1 MKGVADSSP
10 LHYLVQIKA
19 EDVLR
24 QLFVELITPPE
35 VIAELTHPR
44 PPPDRPSWRGGIES
58 RDVSATTGE
67 PILCHVAPAFVN
79 YGSWIQTFFI
89 ASRSIQGNGAENLAS
104 VGFGSPCLTCS
115 SILPPA

>member
-24 QLFVELITPPE
+24 QIFVELITPPE

-44 PPPDRPSWRGGIES
+44 AQVQCGLGRQ
-58 RDVSATTGE
+58 
-67 PILCHVAPAFVN
+67 ILHP
-79 YGSWIQTFFI
+79 
-89 ASRSIQGNGAENLAS
+89 
-104 VGFGSPCLTCS
+104 GF
-115 SILPPA
+115 A